1 MQFQLYAC
9 ENIKILLPPFTL
21 LPFHLHEYLL
31 HGFVYRYRDHYYAFI
46 INLLLINN
54 EFMTK
59 CNFNFLRGVGRT
71 FSEILFVLL
80 NKFYF

>member
-1 MQFQLYAC
+1 MHA
-9 ENIKILLPPFTL
+9 KILKFYPPPFTL

-59 CNFNFLRGVGRT
+59 YNFNFSRGVGRT
-71 FSEILFVLL
+71 FSEILFVLS